1 MKLHLICLLFLAS
14 CAQSPQS
21 KEKINHTLKS
31 SEISG
36 VWKLFKSKS
45 IKGGEIDN
53 SKFYFET
60 GNKYLDLKN
69 DENWFLSS
77 TENNSIDNNQ
87 KTILFIIKN
96 TEPGSWNEYNRYIK
110 TYFVSLSKSNQKE
123 SLQLISLDQSRVEVY
138 ERVE

>member
-1 MKLHLICLLFLAS
+1 MKLQVICLLFLAS
-14 CAQSPQS
+14 CAQSPKKQ
-21 KEKINHTLKS
+21 EKINHNLKA

-36 VWKLFKSKS
+36 VWKLFKSKY
-45 IKGGEIDN
+45 IKQGEPDN
-53 SKFYFET
+53 SRFSFET

-87 KTILFIIKN
+87 KTILFIVKN

-110 TYFVSLSKSNQKE
+110 TYFISLSKSNQKE